1 MNFYKVTYDVGG
13 TIGKSVVVKEESE
26 DYLPLAVAR
35 KDPSYRLNNRFC
47 KITKYKILGLDEVK
61 LSDLSVLELL
71 IILRLEK
78 DGNINE

>member
-1 MNFYKVTYDVGG
+1 MNFYKVTYDTGPTVGK
-13 TIGKSVVVKEESE
+13 TVIVSE
-26 DYLPLAVAR
+26 DAEQYLPLAVAR
-35 KDPSYRLNNRFC
+35 KDPKYRLNNRFC
-47 KITKYKILGLDEVK
+47 KITDSKILSLDEVK